1 MGAAGSCPRA
11 QAGWEIRRITR
22 RLPRAERQV
31 RALLVYCHPSGAFGN
46 RACRELSP
54 CCGRAAGGRGD
65 ARGFF
70 FPCWNHIIA
79 AAAAAAMPFWVQI
92 EAFCPFS

>member
-11 QAGWEIRRITR
+11 QAGWEIRIITR
-22 RLPRAERQV
+22 RLPRAERRWQV
-31 RALLVYCHPSGAFGN
+31 GVLLVYCHPSGTFGN
-46 RACRELSP
+46 RELSP
-54 CCGRAAGGRGD
+54 CCGTAAGGRGD

-79 AAAAAAMPFWVQI
+79 VAAAAVMPFWVQI